1 MHVRLHKKARH
12 PISSLSFVLQLSF
25 IDLSPDHAGTLYSV
39 ANSLSCV
46 FLIASPYFTGM
57 MIEEEVS
64 HKVTNLLHYPYYRVT
79 GDWERPLKPPGY

>member
-1 MHVRLHKKARH
+1 MQFIRI
-12 PISSLSFVLQLSF
+12 PICKIYFEQVYWELIPLVLLQLSF

-64 HKVTNLLHYPYYRVT
+64 HKVTHLLHYPYYRVT
-79 GDWERPLKPPGY
+79 GG

>member
-1 MHVRLHKKARH
+1 MTKCFL
-12 PISSLSFVLQLSF
+12 LQLSF

-64 HKVTNLLHYPYYRVT
+64 HKVTHLLHYSYLQ
-79 GDWERPLKPPGY
+79 GDWRLSTT